1 MTAHAVAPVQH
12 FTESVLLPTLFY
24 MPMGALVFYMKISE
38 NEEKGA

>member
-12 FTESVLLPTLFY
+12 FTESVLLPSFY

>member
-1 MTAHAVAPVQH
+1 MTAHAVAPVQP
-12 FTESVLLPTLFY
+12 FYRVGIITGSFY